1 MQYNTTY
8 NMLAFIVEDSE
19 MYALMLEHKLS
30 KEGNFCIRKF
40 STGEEC
46 VSNLHLNPDLVIL
59 DYNLPGINGLETLK
73 RIKKTKLDLPV
84 LVISAQQDLKIAIDM
99 FGEGAFDYITK
110 DSEAVFELNK
120 AIHRIAKNQTSTGP
134 KNLSA

>member
-1 MQYNTTY
+1 MHFNSTC

-30 KEGNFCIRKF
+30 KEVGFCIRKF

-46 VSNLHLNPDLVIL
+46 VSNLHLNPDLIIL

-73 RIKKTKLDLPV
+73 RIKKAKLDLPV
-84 LVISAQQDLKIAIDM
+84 LVISAQQDLKIAINM
-99 FGEGAFDYITK
+99 FGEGALDYITK
-110 DSEAVFELNK
+110 DQETVFELNK
-120 AIHRIAKNQTSTGP
+120 AIHRIAKDQSSNRP

>member
-1 MQYNTTY
+1 
-8 NMLAFIVEDSE
+8 MLAFIVEDSE

-30 KEGNFCIRKF
+30 KEGDFCIRKF

-46 VSNLHLNPDLVIL
+46 VSNLHLNPDFIIL

-73 RIKKTKLDLPV
+73 RIKKANLDLPV
-84 LVISAQQDLKIAIDM
+84 LVISAQQDLKIAINM

-110 DSEAVFELNK
+110 DQETVFELNK
-120 AIHRIAKNQTSTGP
+120 AILRIAKKQFPSSQD
-134 KNLSA
+134 NLHS